1 MKKLTLYPVQKIDE
15 LVQPADFKEKTVLSP
30 AMDFFTDFRHVEPLV
45 IEGPV
50 PAPEARSLMIRTHVR
65 LKIVLD
71 ATGHFSGVV
80 SAADLSEQNILA
92 KAAASGISRD
102 EVRVSD
108 LMVRKQDLL
117 ALNIHEVNTSTIGDV
132 IDFLQGNYQQ
142 HCLVIDEDTHQIRG
156 VFSASDISR
165 KLRLPVNIQE
175 QSSFSRVFS
184 AVS

>member
-15 LVQPADFKEKTVLSP
+15 LVQPADFKEKTLLSP
-30 AMDFFTDFRHVEPLV
+30 AMDFFTDFREIEPMV

-65 LKIVLD
+65 LKIVVD
-71 ATGHFSGVV
+71 ATGHFAGVA
-80 SAADLSEQNILA
+80 SAADLSEQNIIA
-92 KAAASGISRD
+92 EAAASGVRRD

-108 LMVRKQDLL
+108 LMTRKQDLL
-117 ALNIHEVNTSTIGDV
+117 ALNIHEVSSSTIGDV
-132 IDFLQGNYQQ
+132 IDFLQDNYQQ

-175 QSSFSRVFS
+175 QSSFSKVFF

>member
-15 LVQPADFKEKTVLSP
+15 LVQPADFKEKTLLSP
-30 AMDFFTDFRHVEPLV
+30 AMDFFTDFRDVEPLV

-65 LKIVLD
+65 LKIVVD
-71 ATGHFSGVV
+71 AAGHFAGVV
-80 SAADLSEQNILA
+80 SAADLSEQNIIA
-92 KAAASGISRD
+92 EAAGSGVPRD
-102 EVRVSD
+102 EVPVSD
-108 LMVRKQDLL
+108 LMTRKQDLL
-117 ALNIHEVNTSTIGDV
+117 ALNIHEVSSSTIGDV
-132 IDFLQGNYQQ
+132 IDFLQDNYQQ

-175 QSSFSRVFS
+175 QSSFSKVFF